1 MGLMARKSGNSTSA
15 FESFTVAP
23 FEHYM
28 YADQRKSH
36 SMTVQMRFW
45 FSGLFDQETLKTSLE
60 TVLGRHPIFQMT
72 INGKA
77 YKRTTALR
85 WLMQKRDKPIMP
97 FICWKTLG
105 EPITHPTS
113 LSHFDLEKEIGLR
126 FWIRDNRKDPAKN
139 VRRSTEILV
148 QFHHAVCDGIGM
160 LQFIEDVMIHYGNSL
175 GTTSITPRA
184 IDPSL
189 FNRRSDF
196 WLTKI
201 DWRYRIFRDLK
212 RAFNFFKALAQPLAT
227 PATDNA
233 NFEPVAN
240 LFASERK
247 ILSSATLNEIRLLAR
262 RVNSSVNDLLLH
274 ELFRTLSPWNER
286 LGRKFNRIRIAL
298 ATSLRLTEDER
309 QSSMN
314 IVSMV
319 FLDKTH
325 KQVKSSSL
333 LASIVA
339 ETTDVKFN
347 RMGLTLPRVVGF
359 FGRLP
364 VGLWL
369 FMRAPIC
376 SATAV
381 LTNLGSYLSKS
392 PLMQANG
399 KLKVGDIELESYE
412 LLPPIRPKTSASFA
426 VNYYSGKLS
435 ITLRYDSTTVSQ
447 TAAHSLLESYC
458 ARLDSISDNA
468 INN

>member
-1 MGLMARKSGNSTSA
+1 MGLMTRKLGNSTSSDK
-15 FESFTVAP
+15 SFAVAP

-45 FSGLFDQETLKTSLE
+45 FSGLFDPEALKTSLE
-60 TVLGRHPIFQMT
+60 AVLIRHPIFQMT
-72 INGKA
+72 IQGKP
-77 YKRTTALR
+77 YRPTPSLR
-85 WLMQKRDKPIMP
+85 WLMQQRKKPLMP
-97 FICWKTLG
+97 FICWKSLG

-113 LSHFDLEKEIGLR
+113 LSHFDLENEIGLR
-126 FWIRDNRKDPAKN
+126 LWIRDNRDDTAKISK
-139 VRRSTEILV
+139 RQTEILV

-160 LQFIEDVMIHYGNSL
+160 LQFIEDLMIHYGNYL
-175 GTTSITPRA
+175 GTTSIKPKI

-189 FNRRSDF
+189 FNCRADF
-196 WLTKI
+196 WLTKS
-201 DWRYRIFRDLK
+201 DWRHRSFRDL
-212 RAFNFFKALAQPLAT
+212 RRVFNFFKALAQPLAT
-227 PATDNA
+227 PATVNTHLDQ
-233 NFEPVAN
+233 VAN

-247 ILSSATLNEIRLLAR
+247 ILPSATLTKAR
-262 RVNSSVNDLLLH
+262 SVARQVNSSVNDLLLH
-274 ELFRTLSPWNER
+274 SLFRTLSPWNER
-286 LGRKFNRIRIAL
+286 LGKKLLRIRIAL
-298 ATSLRLTEDER
+298 ATSLRLSEDER

-325 KQVKSSSL
+325 KQVKGSDL
-333 LASIVA
+333 LASVVE

-347 RMGLTLPRVVGF
+347 RMGLALPRVVGF

-364 VGLWL
+364 LGMWL

-399 KLKVGDIELESYE
+399 KLKVGDVELESYE

-426 VNYYSGKLS
+426 VNYYSGNLS
-435 ITLRYDSTTVSQ
+435 ITLRYDSTRVSSSV
-447 TAAHSLLESYC
+447 ARSLLESYC
-458 ARLDSISDNA
+458 ARLESISVDSV
-468 INN
+468 IH